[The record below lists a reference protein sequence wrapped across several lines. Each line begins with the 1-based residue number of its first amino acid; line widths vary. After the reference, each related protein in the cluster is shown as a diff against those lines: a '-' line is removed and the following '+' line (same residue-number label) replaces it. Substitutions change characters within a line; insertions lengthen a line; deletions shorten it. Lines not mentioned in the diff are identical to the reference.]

1 MLYAALAIIVL
12 ALAVYFGLLRPAK
25 FNLRG
30 TFSKHFALAREKSRA
45 LADAEAAA
53 KSASK

>member
-53 KSASK
+53 KTTSK